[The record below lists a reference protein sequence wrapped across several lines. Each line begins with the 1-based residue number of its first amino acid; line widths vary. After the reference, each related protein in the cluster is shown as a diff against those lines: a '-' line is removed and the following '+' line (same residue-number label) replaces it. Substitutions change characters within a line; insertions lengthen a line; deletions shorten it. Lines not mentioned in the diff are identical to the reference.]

1 MGRLCQSIGRTL
13 QTGTSYIK
21 VDWNKWCDEDE
32 EVNCKSQPDD
42 ESAFVD
48 EDCESS
54 DDDELLCK
62 FQQP

>member
-1 MGRLCQSIGRTL
+1 MSPLRKA
-13 QTGTSYIK
+13 YK
-21 VDWNKWCDEDE
+21 
-32 EVNCKSQPDD
+32 KSK
-42 ESAFVD
+42 FVD